1 VTDDPPRA
9 TILHADLDAFYASV
23 EQRDDPRLRA
33 RPVAVGG
40 GVVLAASYEAR
51 RRGVRTAMGGRQA
64 RRLCPDLLVVRPR
77 FDAYVEASAAVFA
90 IFRDTTPHVQG
101 VSIDEAF
108 LDVRGLQRLDP
119 TPPAGIAARLRARV
133 LDEVGL
139 PITVGVARTSFLAKV
154 ASRVAKPDGLL
165 VVDPSDEAAFLHP
178 LPVETLWGVGET
190 TAARLRGY
198 GIRTAGDVAELPEP
212 VLRGV
217 LGPAAGAHLFAV
229 VHGRTP
235 ERVVT
240 GHARGS
246 VGAQRA
252 LGSGDHTHDEVR
264 AALLGLVDRVC
275 RRLRAEHRTAR
286 TVVLRLRFA
295 DFARATRSRSLRF
308 GTDATDELRDAA
320 LGLLREAE
328 PLVRSRGITLVG
340 VALTGLAT
348 DAAVQPALAFGP
360 DSARRRSPTA
370 TLCRD
375 PGFHPMHGA
384 DRDPSRDAEHARR
397 AAREPA
403 HQVAHEP
410 AHEPAHQPA
419 HEPAR
424 EPAREPAHQ
433 PACQP
438 AHQPAHQPA
447 CQPAHQPAHQ
457 PARQPAHE
465 PAHAV
470 AHERAHDPEPARGSG
485 LGLGLDQAVDA
496 LAARF
501 GAHAL
506 TRASLLRRGEG
517 LEAPRLPDPGG
528 SANDPPSQRA
538 QRLTSPD

>member
-90 IFRDTTPHVQG
+90 IFRDLTPQVQG

-108 LDVRGLQRLDP
+108 LDVRGLRRLDP
-119 TPPAGIAARLRARV
+119 APPVDVAARLRARV
-133 LDEVGL
+133 RDEVGL
-139 PITVGVARTSFLAKV
+139 PITVGVARTPFLAKV

-165 VVDPSDEAAFLHP
+165 VVDPSDEQAFLHP

-190 TAARLRGY
+190 TATRLRGY

-235 ERVVT
+235 DRVVT
-240 GHARGS
+240 EHARGS

-252 LGSGDHTHDEVR
+252 LGVGPHTRDEVR

-275 RRLRAEHRTAR
+275 RRLRAAHRTAR

-295 DFARATRSRSLRF
+295 DFTRATRSHSLRF
-308 GTDATDELRDAA
+308 GTNATDELRDAA
-320 LGLLREAE
+320 LGLLHHAE
-328 PLVRSRGITLVG
+328 PLLRARGITLVG
-340 VALTGLAT
+340 VALSGLAT
-348 DAAVQPALAFGP
+348 DAAVQPSLAFGP
-360 DSARRRSPTA
+360 DSGHR
-370 TLCRD
+370 RD
-375 PGFHPMHGA
+375 PTVAVRRDPAPGHGSGRDPAVDGGHHPRPGPGPRPAPDAAPDA
-384 DRDPSRDAEHARR
+384 DRDAPHDAEHAGSAVR
-397 AAREPA
+397 
-403 HQVAHEP
+403 VA
-410 AHEPAHQPA
+410 
-419 HEPAR
+419 
-424 EPAREPAHQ
+424 
-433 PACQP
+433 
-438 AHQPAHQPA
+438 
-447 CQPAHQPAHQ
+447 
-457 PARQPAHE
+457 
-465 PAHAV
+465 
-470 AHERAHDPEPARGSG
+470 AHDPEPDPGSD
-485 LGLGLDQAVDA
+485 LALDRPVDALDRAVDA

-501 GAHAL
+501 GSHAL
-506 TRASLLRRGEG
+506 TRASLLRLGEG
-517 LEAPRLPDPGG
+517 LEAPRLPDPDG
-528 SANDPPSQRA
+528 SPNDRLPHRA